1 MRKVLLGTLLV
12 GLLVTIVAGALPEGR
27 QPNAPSL
34 PAPLPARSAAASSD
48 GLIAIGET
56 VEQKYQQV
64 TVIDP
69 KQRVMSVYHIDLAS
83 GTITLRSVRNIHWDL
98 RMTDYN
104 GKSPLSREIQALS
117 EQR

>member
-1 MRKVLLGTLLV
+1 MKKALLGALLV

-27 QPNAPSL
+27 DNRAISK
-34 PAPLPARSAAASSD
+34 PLPAGSAAAAD

-64 TVIDP
+64 TVIDSK
-69 KQRVMSVYHIDLAS
+69 KQVMSVYHIDLAS
-83 GTITLRSVRNIHWDL
+83 GAISLRSVRNIHWDL
-98 RMTDYN
+98 QMSDYN
-104 GKSPLSREIQALS
+104 GKSPLSQEIQALS